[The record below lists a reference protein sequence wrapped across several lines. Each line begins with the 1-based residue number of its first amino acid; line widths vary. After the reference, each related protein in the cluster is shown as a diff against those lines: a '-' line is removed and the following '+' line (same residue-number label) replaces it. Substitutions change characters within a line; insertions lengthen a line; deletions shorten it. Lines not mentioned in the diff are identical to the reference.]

1 MSGVVQNANKH
12 HTKHLVVAYKR
23 LKTMEKL
30 NRTVRPKI
38 GDSRLWHLREVLIK
52 GTDLTACRILVFWI
66 MRWLIM
72 RSDLPYTFQFLV
84 IVNFSN
90 IVITIVDIFQCNK
103 QTFQSQDIQ
112 PFL

>member
-30 NRTVRPKI
+30 NTTVRPKT
-38 GDSRLWHLREVLIK
+38 GDSRLWHLREVLIIAW
-52 GTDLTACRILVFWI
+52 TDLTACRILVFWI

-72 RSDLPYTFQFLV
+72 RSDFT
-84 IVNFSN
+84 IHFS
-90 IVITIVDIFQCNK
+90 VSCYC
-103 QTFQSQDIQ
+103 
-112 PFL
+112 